1 MTREITR
8 TEAQVSAAGQTRHW
22 LRSLALYAGL
32 VGVPS
37 LGVAGI
43 IRVGERITPPMA
55 VGGRWD
61 VTFAADAAVAPG
73 CFAVDSAAQPIPLT
87 IVQSGTHVT
96 VTIGDP
102 VSAAGDGRLDG
113 ERVEVTLPAPREP
126 DRCESSVPTTLAA
139 SIARD
144 DARRTLT
151 GELAR
156 PGCASCAPLAFRAEH
171 STEPK
176 G

>member
-1 MTREITR
+1 MTSEITHPSVEGPAPR
-8 TEAQVSAAGQTRHW
+8 QARW

-55 VGGRWD
+55 VGGRWN

-73 CFAVDSAAQPIPLT
+73 CFAVDAAAQPIPLT

-96 VTIGDP
+96 STIGDP
-102 VSAAGDGRLDG
+102 
-113 ERVEVTLPAPREP
+113 
-126 DRCESSVPTTLAA
+126 A
-139 SIARD
+139 SRM
-144 DARRTLT
+144 
-151 GELAR
+151 R
-156 PGCASCAPLAFRAEH
+156 PGGLPGDPPHPADLPSGCAFRPRCPVAVDACAACLCRPT
-171 STEPK
+171 SPRLRR
-176 G
+176 GGVAAA